1 MNWMTQTFRSKLFAG
16 IATLLPL
23 YLTFIVIKFLFVTLE
38 EISDPLLKRFDIDIP
53 VLGIILTVSLIYL
66 LGLVVTNFLG
76 RKIFNIGENFVKRV
90 PIVNM
95 IYTTL
100 KQITETFTKSSTD
113 AFVGA
118 VYIQYPR
125 NGLWTMAFISGE
137 SKSINY
143 IPIKRSE
150 NEEGIEYYHLFVPT
164 TPNPTSGFF
173 LMIPQSDTIPTG
185 MSVEEGLK
193 TIISGGLLA
202 PDKNPLR

>member
-1 MNWMTQTFRSKLFAG
+1 M
-16 IATLLPL
+16 PL

-53 VLGIILTVSLIYL
+53 GLGIILTVSLIYL

-137 SKSINY
+137 SK
-143 IPIKRSE
+143 